1 MDWILSLA
9 ARHQQESLASGTVWR
24 DGSQGRLFHNLG
36 MICRAQTLIERIDR
50 HGAVPAFRQN
60 EIWKK
65 ANPFYLI

>member
-50 HGAVPAFRQN
+50 HGAVPAF
-60 EIWKK
+60 
-65 ANPFYLI
+65 